1 VLAPVACQEV
11 IVEQVEQDTGITAE
25 SRGEARPA
33 TLHQRVVVDEAV
45 DAPMQR
51 DRGQHIRRVAPGR
64 KAPLDEIAEV
74 VHDETVAGSIA
85 VPGMAILGRMTMPE
99 EPIDYQVTVAEVM
112 RESFLMVDGMNT
124 IHDVMLI
131 LRSSTARCL
140 VVYKRHEADEYGMLL
155 VSDIGRKVLATGRRP
170 ERINVY
176 EVMAKPAITVPA
188 SMGIADCAR
197 LLTRGAISHAPVVDA
212 AEQSADA
219 ETAPVTAQEQ
229 QQERPQQHADD

>member
-1 VLAPVACQEV
+1 
-11 IVEQVEQDTGITAE
+11 
-25 SRGEARPA
+25 
-33 TLHQRVVVDEAV
+33 
-45 DAPMQR
+45 
-51 DRGQHIRRVAPGR
+51 
-64 KAPLDEIAEV
+64 
-74 VHDETVAGSIA
+74 
-85 VPGMAILGRMTMPE
+85 MAILGRMTMPE
-99 EPIDYQVTVAEVM
+99 EPMDYQVTVAEVM

-197 LLTRGAISHAPVVDA
+197 LLTRGAISHAPVVDTAGAIVGIVGLDDLVLRGVLPSLAA